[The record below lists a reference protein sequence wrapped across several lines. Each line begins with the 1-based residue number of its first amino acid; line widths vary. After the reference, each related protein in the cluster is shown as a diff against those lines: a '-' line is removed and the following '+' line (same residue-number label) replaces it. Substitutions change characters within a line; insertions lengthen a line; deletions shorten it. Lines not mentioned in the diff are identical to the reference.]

1 MPKNLQHVNYYSFIK
16 KGDLVRYTVESFT
29 MTAQTGFMV
38 EEEKFLGIVV
48 SDLIEAHGYGMLSGM
63 SSLGHPM
70 GDNYEP
76 AHFRI
81 YCIKS
86 SEIIYISCSKIELVS
101 DAP

>member
-1 MPKNLQHVNYYSFIK
+1 MPKNLQHVDYYSFIK

-29 MTAQTGFMV
+29 MTTQTGFII
-38 EEEKFLGIVV
+38 EEEKYLGIVV
-48 SDLIEAHGYGMLSGM
+48 SDLIEAHGYGSFSSL

-70 GDNYEP
+70 GDNFEP

-101 DAP
+101 DTP